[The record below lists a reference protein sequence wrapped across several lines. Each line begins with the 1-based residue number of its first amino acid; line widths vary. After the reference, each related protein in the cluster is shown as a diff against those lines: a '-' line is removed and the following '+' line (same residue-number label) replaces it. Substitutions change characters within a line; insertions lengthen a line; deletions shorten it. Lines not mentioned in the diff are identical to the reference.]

1 MAYDGP
7 PVYDQ
12 AAPPRLETNSDK
24 RKEYPLYS
32 GLFRYFPDAL
42 AEVAALSLHATKQH
56 HPNEPMHWDRSKS
69 DDELDAL
76 LRHVKDAG
84 MLDTDLFYHDV
95 KIAWRGLANLQ
106 KLLERVRGLPIS
118 PASKP

>member
-32 GLFRYFPDAL
+32 WS
-42 AEVAALSLHATKQH
+42 LSSISQTL
-56 HPNEPMHWDRSKS
+56 WRRW
-69 DDELDAL
+69 
-76 LRHVKDAG
+76 LR
-84 MLDTDLFYHDV
+84 
-95 KIAWRGLANLQ
+95 
-106 KLLERVRGLPIS
+106 
-118 PASKP
+118 